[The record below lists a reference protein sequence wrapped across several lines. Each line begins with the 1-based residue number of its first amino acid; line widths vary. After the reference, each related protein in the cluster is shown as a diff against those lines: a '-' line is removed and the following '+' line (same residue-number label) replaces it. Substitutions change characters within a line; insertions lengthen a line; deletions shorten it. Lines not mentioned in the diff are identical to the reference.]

1 MSNNEHSPG
10 PWKIEDR
17 SSWAS
22 GWPGEDAH
30 VVDKDDG
37 MVVHVPRGG
46 PAGNDPAAHANAR
59 LVASSPELL
68 AALEKARWAMAAA
81 VLPTPFPE
89 AASDDLY
96 DALYEVDMALKKAK
110 EGE

>member
-22 GWPGEDAH
+22 GGPGDDAH
-30 VVDKDDG
+30 VVDKATGAKALTDEILT
-37 MVVHVPRGG
+37 GG
-46 PAGNDPAAHANAR
+46 T
-59 LVASSPELL
+59 PE
-68 AALEKARWAMAAA
+68 EF
-81 VLPTPFPE
+81 T
-89 AASDDLY
+89 AASLADL
-96 DALYEVDMALKKAK
+96 ERMT